1 MIFQELLQ
9 NPRLRL
15 PGSQGTQSE
24 QTLACRGEVTRL
36 QCDARENAK
45 RWSMVW
51 CFSRGRDGFF
61 SREFQFTRDDS
72 TMGEP
77 GVLQCAGEG
86 LPGI

>member
-1 MIFQELLQ
+1 
-9 NPRLRL
+9 
-15 PGSQGTQSE
+15 
-24 QTLACRGEVTRL
+24 
-36 QCDARENAK
+36 
-45 RWSMVW
+45 MVW